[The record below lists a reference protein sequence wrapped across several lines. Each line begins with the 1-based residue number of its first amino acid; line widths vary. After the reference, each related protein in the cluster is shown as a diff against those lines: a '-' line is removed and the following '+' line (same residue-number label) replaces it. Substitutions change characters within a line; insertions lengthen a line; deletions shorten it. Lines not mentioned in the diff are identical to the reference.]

1 MRNHAKSY
9 ADASVLD
16 LSATQV
22 ATISITISITS
33 SDIAGDV
40 WSSEFISVDIKD
52 GNLHYNARMQLD
64 DADQP
69 PTPIH

>member
-22 ATISITISITS
+22 ATISITS
-33 SDIAGDV
+33 SDIAGDM

-69 PTPIH
+69 LTPIH